1 MLSQASETGPGRRS
15 APPLFPTPRGLWRAR
30 WAFWPRFRLPEKRKG
45 TQSSPSPSSKE
56 GERTPVPVVKG
67 WRERVSLVPLV
78 RKTKTLAGREKQPG
92 SQTRAA
98 MEGGRDGV
106 AALPYPCNFPKRPK
120 FQPCPCSDGLG
131 LSPRHFAHC
140 LASGLA
146 SNRQSAH
153 TLKANITHPSQNPPA
168 PNAKIRMFI

>member
-1 MLSQASETGPGRRS
+1 M
-15 APPLFPTPRGLWRAR
+15 
-30 WAFWPRFRLPEKRKG
+30 
-45 TQSSPSPSSKE
+45 SPSTRRREQLPAINRNAARDQSE
-56 GERTPVPVVKG
+56 LPLAIIVMRT
-67 WRERVSLVPLV
+67 
-78 RKTKTLAGREKQPG
+78 
-92 SQTRAA
+92 QTRAA

-106 AALPYPCNFPKRPK
+106 AALPYPCNSPKRPK